1 MKMLWNLARICG
13 LGVALVALA
22 SCGGGGTASTTN
34 TAAAAD
40 FTLPNVISAVPPQD

>member
-13 LGVALVALA
+13 LGVALA